1 MAAQDFLR
9 CVTRMFGELWGIP
22 AHSRY
27 WAEPYVPH
35 ANPCSM
41 SRADLA
47 ALAAA
52 APGSYTVAPKSN
64 GERAFLLVGLEDDA
78 ADGSERVFGVLVS
91 RSYHTL
97 RRLPGVE
104 CREYADAALG
114 RAVCEA
120 CYGTLLDGELLPPP
134 KGPGGPERFVVHDA
148 VAVSGCCMLREPHS
162 ARLAAAARVAATLSC
177 GGGLDIQ
184 FKQWLPLAR
193 VRDALGAAVWANAD
207 GLIFAPEH
215 APLTHGKNRQLFKW
229 KAPHDITL
237 DFILTPD
244 RRLVYS
250 DEGRE
255 VDAAAAGG
263 FTLSTLRLPDDV
275 PLPCIVECACNA
287 NKQLHFVRVRCDKTT
302 PNDACTVRATLL
314 NVAENVTEAEVVRA
328 LAAASDDDDD
338 DDSGSSGGGGEDKP
352 PAKKRRRKRVQAQ

>member
-1 MAAQDFLR
+1 MEEAAFR
-9 CVTRMFGELWGIP
+9 SCVTRMFGELWGIP

-47 ALAAA
+47 ALAAG
-52 APGSYTVAPKSN
+52 APGGYTVAPKSD
-64 GERAFLLVGLEDDA
+64 GERCFLLVGLEDA
-78 ADGSERVFGVLVS
+78 PDGSERVFGVLVS

-97 RRLPGVE
+97 RRLPGME

-120 CYGTLLDGELLPPP
+120 CYGTLLDGELLPP
-134 KGPGGPERFVVHDA
+134 KAKAGPGSSERFVVHDA
-148 VAVSGCCMLREPHS
+148 VAVSGCCMLRERHS
-162 ARLAAAARVAATLSC
+162 ARLAAAARVAATLTC
-177 GGGLDIQ
+177 GGLDIQ
-184 FKQWLPLAR
+184 FKQWLPLPR
-193 VRDALGAAVWANAD
+193 VREALAAAVWASAD

-229 KAPHDITL
+229 KPPSSITL

-263 FTLSTLRLPDDV
+263 FTLLAASLPADLRV
-275 PLPCIVECACNA
+275 PCVVECACEPGM
-287 NKQLHFVRVRCDKTT
+287 QLRFVRVRYDKTT
-302 PNDACTVRATLL
+302 PNDASTVHATLL
-314 NVAENVTEAEVVRA
+314 NVAENVTEADVVKA
-328 LAAASDDDDD
+328 LDPEEEAEPAS
-338 DDSGSSGGGGEDKP
+338 
-352 PAKKRRRKRVQAQ
+352 KRRCVQ